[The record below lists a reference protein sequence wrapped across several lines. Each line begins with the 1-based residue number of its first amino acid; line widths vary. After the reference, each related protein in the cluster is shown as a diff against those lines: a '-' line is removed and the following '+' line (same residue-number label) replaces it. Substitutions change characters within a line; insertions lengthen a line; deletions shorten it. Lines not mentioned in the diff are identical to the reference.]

1 MSLERGAIPA
11 TICNQKDYLEVVAYY
26 IILEVRPPPME
37 TGNGEEGGTLI
48 VRTVR

>member
-11 TICNQKDYLEVVAYY
+11 TICNQKDYLEVAAYY
-26 IILEVRPPPME
+26 ISYFPPME

>member
-11 TICNQKDYLEVVAYY
+11 TICNQKDYLEVAAYS
-26 IILEVRPPPME
+26 IILEVNPP
-37 TGNGEEGGTLI
+37 GNGEEGGTLI